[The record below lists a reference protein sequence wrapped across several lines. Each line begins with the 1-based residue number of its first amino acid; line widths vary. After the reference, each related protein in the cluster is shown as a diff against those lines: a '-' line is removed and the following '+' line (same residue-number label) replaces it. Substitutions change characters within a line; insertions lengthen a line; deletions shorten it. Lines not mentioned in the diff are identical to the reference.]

1 MFVFEKR
8 TKSLDTVRRIVKELR
23 LMGEFF
29 PYSVFISSISST
41 FLNSKGG
48 NDLCPSIVFF
58 FMLNQ
63 DTETNILNITE
74 YIAKLC
80 SQLQIFRLRNLSFE
94 KFSNQITSNTSG
106 LRQRVQF
113 SMQKEN
119 NYEIQLLKIQNSYLP
134 NYIN

>member
-1 MFVFEKR
+1 MIYVQ
-8 TKSLDTVRRIVKELR
+8 V
-23 LMGEFF
+23 
-29 PYSVFISSISST
+29 
-41 FLNSKGG
+41 
-48 NDLCPSIVFF
+48 LCFF

-63 DTETNILNITE
+63 ETETNILNITE

-80 SQLQIFRLRNLSFE
+80 SQLQIFRLRNRSFE
-94 KFSNQITSNTSG
+94 KFSNQIKSNTSG